1 MSSATGV
8 SPPLHRRFDEKAAMR
23 YIRNRYHHCR
33 EKIAKQVKVLQED
46 TSFRRKCQSFYE
58 KGYKDWVI
66 LTAIMNCVLNWKAK
80 EIGLTVSPEEDPKQF
95 LELQHTLRDTVY
107 PSRRFLGEDMIF
119 QIQVMHGITALKTY
133 GFELRRRDF
142 KPEVVEKFL
151 RERMKHFDFDLPHNP
166 LFGEPPGDW
175 PRI

>member
-1 MSSATGV
+1 MNSAIGV
-8 SPPLHRRFDEKAAMR
+8 SPPLHRRFDTKAAMR
-23 YIRNRYHHCR
+23 YIRNRYRHCR
-33 EKIAKQVKVLQED
+33 GKIAKQVKVLQQNAK
-46 TSFRRKCQSFYE
+46 FRNKCQSFYE

-66 LTAIMNCVLNWKAK
+66 LTAIMNCMLNWKAK
-80 EIGLTVSPEEDPKQF
+80 EIGLTVSSEEDPKQF
-95 LELQHTLRDTVY
+95 LELQQALRDIVY
-107 PSRRFLGEDMIF
+107 PPSRFLGKDMNF

-151 RERMKHFDFDLPHNP
+151 RDRMRHFDFDLPHKP